1 MSTENGPKAPRIALK
16 KPDDA
21 RRLIRRVLAQMFEQK
36 VEVESAGKIANL
48 LTCWAKLWELEKTED
63 LEKRLEAL
71 EKVNAQGPK
80 R

>member
-21 RRLIRRVLAQMFEQK
+21 RRLIRRVLAEIFGQNA
-36 VEVESAGKIANL
+36 EVESAGKVANL
-48 LTCWAKLWELEKTED
+48 LTVWLKAWEIDKISD
-63 LEKRLEAL
+63 IEKRLTAL
-71 EKVNAQGPK
+71 EAAKAQEPK

>member
-21 RRLIRRVLAQMFEQK
+21 RRLIRRVLAEIFMQNAQIEN
-36 VEVESAGKIANL
+36 AGKIANL
-48 LTCWAKLWELEKTED
+48 LTCWAKLWEMEKTVD
-63 LEKRLEAL
+63 LETRLEAL
-71 EKVNAQGPK
+71 EQAKAREPK